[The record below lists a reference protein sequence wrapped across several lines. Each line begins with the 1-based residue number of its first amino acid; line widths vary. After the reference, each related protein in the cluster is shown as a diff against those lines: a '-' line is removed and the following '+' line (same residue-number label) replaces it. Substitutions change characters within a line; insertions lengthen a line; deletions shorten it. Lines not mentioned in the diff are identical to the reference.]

1 VNERPIVGL
10 TLGDMT
16 GIGPEICA
24 RLLASGA
31 GAPHAHIVVIGDP
44 RVLSL
49 GARDAGVTLAIQQYP
64 AVADVDWDN
73 SAIPLLNFSPLD
85 PATVTRGQVSSASGR
100 AVGQTLEFAVNLALS
115 GAIDAVSFAPLNKAA
130 LHQGGWDFHDEHQL
144 FAHLTHHTGFFG
156 EMNIIR
162 EFSTFRVTSH
172 VSLRE
177 ALALI
182 TKDRVLQAILLA
194 HDSLKAMGRQS
205 PRLGIAALNPHGGE
219 GGLFGDEESRLIRPA
234 IDAARGRNIQ
244 CTGPVPADTIFL
256 RAQRGEFDGVVTMYH
271 DQGQIAT
278 KLLGFNRGVTMTA
291 GLKVVFTT
299 PAHGTAFDIVGRGQ
313 ADTGALEQALKVAA
327 QVAAYQKTIRP
338 A

>member
-1 VNERPIVGL
+1 MNTLPVIGL

-24 RLLASGA
+24 RLLASGD
-31 GAPHAHIVVIGDP
+31 APRAHIVVIGDP

-49 GARDAGVTLAIQQYP
+49 GARDAGVALPVRQYRTVP
-64 AVADVDWDN
+64 EIDWDDP
-73 SAIPLLNFSPLD
+73 AIPLLNFSPLD
-85 PATVTRGQVSSASGR
+85 PAGVARGQVSPASGR
-100 AVGQTLEFAVNLALS
+100 AVGQTLEYAVKLALS

-130 LHQGGWDFHDEHQL
+130 LHRGGWNFHDEHQL
-144 FAHLTHHTGFFG
+144 FAHLTHHAGFFG

-177 ALALI
+177 ALDLV
-182 TKDRVLQAILLA
+182 TKDRILQAIMLA
-194 HDSLKAMGRQS
+194 NESLKAMGTQS
-205 PRLGIAALNPHGGE
+205 PQLGIAALNPHGGE
-219 GGLFGDEESRLIRPA
+219 GGLFGDEESRLIKPA
-234 IDAARGRNIQ
+234 IEAARSEHVQ
-244 CTGPVPADTIFL
+244 CTGPVPADTIFI

-313 ADTGALEQALKVAA
+313 ADTGALAQALTIAARVASYRKSIA
-327 QVAAYQKTIRP
+327 PV
-338 A
+338 